1 MKNNR
6 EYTIKELCEMEFT
19 EKKLAVPI
27 GYVGKKKLKFID
39 FKDTSGLFIA
49 GTTGTGKSILIDD
62 IVVALMHKNKPSE
75 VRFIMLDPK
84 KMELVEYNGIKYLI
98 GKSESKSR
106 KGINYLISLLKLL
119 EARVHTLVKTGHRTI
134 SGYNCDEK
142 EKWPHVFVIVDEGC
156 DIIKM
161 QGAIEAFSR
170 ILEYG
175 EFVGIHLIYAT
186 NAYLKGHEDFIEL
199 FKYRISFDL
208 ASVEQAELID
218 IKDSSWQKGEG
229 NAIVKE
235 SNGKTHKIHTPHV
248 SDDEIN
254 EVVSKNM

>member
-1 MKNNR
+1 
-6 EYTIKELCEMEFT
+6 
-19 EKKLAVPI
+19 
-27 GYVGKKKLKFID
+27 
-39 FKDTSGLFIA
+39 
-49 GTTGTGKSILIDD
+49 
-62 IVVALMHKNKPSE
+62 
-75 VRFIMLDPK
+75 
-84 KMELVEYNGIKYLI
+84 
-98 GKSESKSR
+98 
-106 KGINYLISLLKLL
+106 
-119 EARVHTLVKTGHRTI
+119 
-134 SGYNCDEK
+134 
-142 EKWPHVFVIVDEGC
+142 
-156 DIIKM
+156 M

-208 ASVEQAELID
+208 ASVVQAELID